1 MSDGSTGGRI
11 AIVLL
16 LVVFAVAAFLTY
28 EATSDGLAPGLF
40 QGDRVGVL
48 PVEGVI
54 SSDRDLLADLRWLEK
69 RSSVKAVV
77 VKVNS
82 PGGTVGA
89 TQSLYRELQRVR
101 QELDRPIV
109 AWIGEVG
116 ASGGYYAS
124 MAADSVIALPGAI
137 TGSIGVIMQFPNAG
151 ELMRKVGVELE
162 VVKSGEIKDIGSPT
176 KPLSE
181 QERTVLR
188 QLVNDA
194 YGQFLNAVQD
204 GRPLPADSLRNLA
217 DGRIFSGQR
226 AAELGLVDRTGTLR
240 EAVAAAGRMVGLGA
254 SPDTVY
260 PPEER
265 ISFVD
270 VLTGVRASRLDGLA
284 RWLPEWIRE
293 PGSSRP
299 ELLYLWR

>member
-1 MSDGSTGGRI
+1 MSGSTGGRI
-11 AIVLL
+11 AIALL
-16 LVVFAVAAFLTY
+16 LVAFAVGAFLTY
-28 EATSDGLAPGLF
+28 EVTSDGLTPGLF
-40 QGDRVGVL
+40 RGDRVGVL

-54 SSDRDLLADLRWLEK
+54 SAERDLLADLRWLEE
-69 RSSVKAVV
+69 RSSVKAIVL
-77 VKVNS
+77 KVNS
-82 PGGTVGA
+82 PGGTVGG

-101 QELDRPIV
+101 RELDRPIV

-124 MAADSVIALPGAI
+124 MAADSVLALPGAI

-162 VVKSGEIKDIGSPT
+162 VVKSGELKDMGSLT
-176 KPLSE
+176 RPLSE

-188 QLVNDA
+188 RLVNDA
-194 YGQFLNAVQD
+194 YGQFLEAVQG
-204 GRPLPADSLRNLA
+204 GRSLPPDSLRNLA

-240 EAVAAAGRMVGLGA
+240 EAVSAAGRMVGLGT

-270 VLTGVRASRLDGLA
+270 VLTGVRAGRLDGLA
-284 RWLPEWIRE
+284 RWLPDWMRK

>member
-1 MSDGSTGGRI
+1 MSGSTGGRI
-11 AIVLL
+11 AIALL
-16 LVVFAVAAFLTY
+16 LVAFAVGAFLTY
-28 EATSDGLAPGLF
+28 EVTSDGLTPGLF
-40 QGDRVGVL
+40 RGDRVGVL

-54 SSDRDLLADLRWLEK
+54 SAERDLLADLRWLEK
-69 RSSVKAVV
+69 RSSVKAIVL
-77 VKVNS
+77 KVNS
-82 PGGTVGA
+82 PGGTVGG

-101 QELDRPIV
+101 RELDRPIV

-124 MAADSVIALPGAI
+124 MAADSVLALPGAI

-162 VVKSGEIKDIGSPT
+162 VVKSGELKDMGSLT
-176 KPLSE
+176 RPLSE
-181 QERTVLR
+181 QERAVLR
-188 QLVNDA
+188 RLVNDA
-194 YGQFLNAVQD
+194 YGQFLEAVRG
-204 GRPLPADSLRNLA
+204 GRSLPPDSLRNLA

-240 EAVAAAGRMVGLGA
+240 EAVSAAGRMVGLGT

-270 VLTGVRASRLDGLA
+270 FLTGVRTGRLDGLT
-284 RWLPEWIRE
+284 RWLPDWMRE

>member
-16 LVVFAVAAFLTY
+16 LLAFAVGAFLTW
-28 EATSDGLAPGLF
+28 EATSDGFAARLF

-54 SSDRDLLADLRWLEK
+54 SSERDLLEDLRWLEN

-77 VKVNS
+77 LKVNS

-89 TQSLYRELQRVR
+89 TQSLYRELQRLR
-101 QELDRPIV
+101 RELDRPIV

-124 MAADSVIALPGAI
+124 MAADSLIALPGSI

-162 VVKSGEIKDIGSPT
+162 VVKSGELKDMGSPT
-176 KPLSE
+176 RPLSG
-181 QERTVLR
+181 QERAVLR
-188 QLVNDA
+188 QLVDDA
-194 YGQFLNAVQD
+194 YGQFLEAVQG
-204 GRPLPADSLRNLA
+204 GRQLSPDSLRNLA

-240 EAVAAAGRMVGLGA
+240 EAVAAAGRMAGLGA

-270 VLTGVRASRLDGLA
+270 VLTGVRTSRLDALA

>member
-1 MSDGSTGGRI
+1 MSGSTGGRI
-11 AIVLL
+11 AIALL
-16 LVVFAVAAFLTY
+16 LVAFAVGAFLTY
-28 EATSDGLAPGLF
+28 EVTSDGLTPGLF
-40 QGDRVGVL
+40 RGDRVGVL

-54 SSDRDLLADLRWLEK
+54 SAERDLLADLRWLEK
-69 RSSVKAVV
+69 RSSVKAIVL
-77 VKVNS
+77 KVNS
-82 PGGTVGA
+82 PGGTVGG

-101 QELDRPIV
+101 RELDRPIV

-124 MAADSVIALPGAI
+124 MAADSVLALPGAI

-162 VVKSGEIKDIGSPT
+162 VVKSGELKDMGSLT
-176 KPLSE
+176 RPLSE
-181 QERTVLR
+181 QERAVLR
-188 QLVNDA
+188 RLVNDA
-194 YGQFLNAVQD
+194 YGQFLEAVQG
-204 GRPLPADSLRNLA
+204 GRSLPPDSLRNLA

-240 EAVAAAGRMVGLGA
+240 EAVSAAGRMVGLGT

-270 VLTGVRASRLDGLA
+270 VLTGVRTDRLDGLA
-284 RWLPEWIRE
+284 RWLPDWMRE

>member
-1 MSDGSTGGRI
+1 MSGSTGGRI
-11 AIVLL
+11 AIALL
-16 LVVFAVAAFLTY
+16 LVAFAVGAFLTY
-28 EATSDGLAPGLF
+28 EVTSDGLTPGIF
-40 QGDRVGVL
+40 REDRVGVL

-54 SSDRDLLADLRWLEK
+54 SAERNLLGDLRWLEK
-69 RSSVKAVV
+69 RSSVKAIVL
-77 VKVNS
+77 KVNS

-101 QELDRPIV
+101 RELDRPIV

-124 MAADSVIALPGAI
+124 MAADSVLALPGAI

-162 VVKSGEIKDIGSPT
+162 VVKSGELKDMGSLT
-176 KPLSE
+176 RPLSE
-181 QERTVLR
+181 QERSVLR
-188 QLVNDA
+188 RLVNDA
-194 YGQFLNAVQD
+194 YGQFLEAVEG
-204 GRPLPADSLRNLA
+204 GRSLPSDSLRNLA

-240 EAVAAAGRMVGLGA
+240 EAVSAAGRMVGLGT

-270 VLTGVRASRLDGLA
+270 FLTGVRAGRLDGLA
-284 RWLPEWIRE
+284 RWLPDWMRE
-293 PGSSRP
+293 PGGSRP